1 VISKDEMMDGMLQA
15 CPSFRPDWDAF
26 LEEWRSDADKPL
38 YLALGALARHLIA
51 MLATEDTA
59 GLVAAFEAVERWH
72 LEGDAFV
79 REAATVGLLE
89 DLQNDG
95 LHQSTSPA
103 DLERFLLP
111 ESLKWWRKVD
121 RFWRNGELVMDD

>member
-51 MLATEDTA
+51 MLAAEDTG
-59 GLVAAFEAVERWH
+59 GLIAAFEVVERWH
-72 LEGDAFV
+72 LEETPSCGRQPRSASSRISRTMAF
-79 REAATVGLLE
+79 
-89 DLQNDG
+89 
-95 LHQSTSPA
+95 TSQPPQRTWS
-103 DLERFLLP
+103 D
-111 ESLKWWRKVD
+111 SSC
-121 RFWRNGELVMDD
+121 RNR